1 MTYSII
7 KRSVNKMLIGKTFW
21 KNVVLPTILQGVGLM
36 TFTSKEIKKLQVIEN
51 GVYRKIWEE
60 TGARRTVF

>member
-21 KNVVLPTILQGVGLM
+21 KNVLLPTR
-36 TFTSKEIKKLQVIEN
+36 S
-51 GVYRKIWEE
+51 
-60 TGARRTVF
+60 RTNDFHI